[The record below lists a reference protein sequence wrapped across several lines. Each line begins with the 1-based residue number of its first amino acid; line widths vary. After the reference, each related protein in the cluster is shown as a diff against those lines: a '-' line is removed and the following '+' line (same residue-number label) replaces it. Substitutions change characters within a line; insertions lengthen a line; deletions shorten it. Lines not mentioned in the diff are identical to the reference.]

1 MCEKSLILLLLD
13 AHSIPE
19 LLFNDV
25 VVLNEC
31 GTLHVS
37 CEISA
42 LKLIWCEVIVI
53 FLLIVFFFGLVVPLE

>member
-19 LLFNDV
+19 ILFND

-37 CEISA
+37 CERSA
-42 LKLIWCEVIVI
+42 LKWIWCEVIVI
-53 FLLIVFFFGLVVPLE
+53 SFFGLVVPLE